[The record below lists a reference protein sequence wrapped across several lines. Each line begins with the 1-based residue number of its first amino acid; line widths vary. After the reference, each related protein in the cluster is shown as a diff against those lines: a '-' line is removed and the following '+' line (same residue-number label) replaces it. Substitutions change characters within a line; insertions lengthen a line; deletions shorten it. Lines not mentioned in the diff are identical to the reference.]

1 MQRVVAAVLAC
12 GEQFGAVFAK
22 VAEECRAVE
31 VHQAAVGRDVNAV
44 AGQYVVA
51 VAAVMMLRN
60 GARFVQRLRRAVV
73 QCSRVRAVVVRRV
86 VAAVMQHRGIVLQVG
101 FVRLR
106 RVGMVAA
113 VVFHRDVAEGF
124 ERDFLR
130 FVRRPATI
138 CVQRPHIAVDLL
150 QVRLDDVGADFLD
163 REFFTGVGVA

>member
-1 MQRVVAAVLAC
+1 M
-12 GEQFGAVFAK
+12 
-22 VAEECRAVE
+22 AEERRAVE

-51 VAAVMMLRN
+51 VAAVVLRN
-60 GARFVQRLRRAVV
+60 GTRFVQCLRCAVVQRRCMRAVV
-73 QCSRVRAVVVRRV
+73 MRRV
-86 VAAVMQHRGIVLQVG
+86 VAAVLQRRGGVLQVG

-106 RVGMVAA
+106 CVGMVAA